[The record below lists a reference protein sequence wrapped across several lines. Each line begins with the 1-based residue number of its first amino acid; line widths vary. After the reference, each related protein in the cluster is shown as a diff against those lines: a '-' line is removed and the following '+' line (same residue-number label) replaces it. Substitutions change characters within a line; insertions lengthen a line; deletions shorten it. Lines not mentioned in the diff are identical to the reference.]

1 VLRLD
6 RTKLREM
13 QAWRSMGKATISRDV
28 HPVFIVLETDIFLEF
43 QACF

>member
-13 QAWRSMGKATISRDV
+13 QAWRSMGKAKISRDV
-28 HPVFIVLETDIFLEF
+28 HLVFIVLANDIFLEF
-43 QACF
+43 QSCF